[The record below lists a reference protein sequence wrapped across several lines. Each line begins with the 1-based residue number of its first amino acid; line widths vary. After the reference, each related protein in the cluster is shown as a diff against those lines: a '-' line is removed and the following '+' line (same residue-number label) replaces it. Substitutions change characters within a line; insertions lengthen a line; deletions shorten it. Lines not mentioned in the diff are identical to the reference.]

1 MKHYAKIIEDNAG
14 GLTMYIMDE
23 HDKCVFAHSGY
34 EYYPGLLAENIKDL
48 LEDDSCAY
56 WEGNEPS
63 VAAGWDELEY
73 GGNGLELVAQTNDSG
88 LHTYPHRMGGA
99 ARSEFG
105 VDNNNE

>member
-1 MKHYAKIIEDNAG
+1 MIMVKKTRSGNTLIREDN
-14 GLTMYIMDE
+14 
-23 HDKCVFAHSGY
+23 
-34 EYYPGLLAENIKDL
+34 
-48 LEDDSCAY
+48 
-56 WEGNEPS
+56 
-63 VAAGWDELEY
+63 DELEY